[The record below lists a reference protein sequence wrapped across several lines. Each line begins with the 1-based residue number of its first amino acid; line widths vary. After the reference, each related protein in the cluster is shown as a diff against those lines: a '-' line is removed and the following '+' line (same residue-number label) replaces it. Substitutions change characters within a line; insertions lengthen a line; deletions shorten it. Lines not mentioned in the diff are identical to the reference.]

1 MIEALSQRW
10 STLKLFDKVLIY
22 FFLTLELLI
31 LFFHQNISY
40 PFLRFA
46 AYGGAILFLLYI
58 IPILNSS
65 NHKII
70 HFLRHWYII
79 LTITFIYWSVG
90 HLIHMI
96 FPGLFDGYII
106 SFEEKISGQ
115 LPNIWVQKFENPY
128 LTEIMQ
134 ISYAVY
140 WATVPVGAAIFYF
153 NKRYQE
159 FEYMLF
165 FTLLTFFVS
174 YLLFI
179 IIPVAGPRF
188 FLSNQIYISYKGIF
202 ATEFLR
208 SFVEGAGLEGGAFPS
223 SHVAVA
229 IVVLFFVWKYYPKIG
244 KRAFLPAVIALSV
257 ATVYGQYHYLTDVIA
272 GAAMG
277 ILIGVIGIRYTE
289 KKLNVS
295 VLVPGNTAGTP
306 DSSRL

>member
-10 STLKLFDKVLIY
+10 STLKLFDKIVICFFFTLNVLIV
-22 FFLTLELLI
+22 
-31 LFFHQNISY
+31 FFHQNISY
-40 PFLRFA
+40 PFIRFA
-46 AYGGAILFLLYI
+46 AYSGTILIILFI

-65 NHKII
+65 TNKIL

-79 LTITFIYWSVG
+79 LTITFIYWSIG

-96 FPGLFDGYII
+96 FPGLFDEYII
-106 SFEEKISGQ
+106 SFEERIFGQ
-115 LPNIWVQKFENPY
+115 LPNVWVQQYENAL
-128 LTEIMQ
+128 LTEVMQ
-134 ISYAVY
+134 ISYAIY

-153 NKRYQE
+153 TKRYRE
-159 FEYMLF
+159 FEYMLS
-165 FTLLTFFVS
+165 FTLLTFFLS

-179 IIPVAGPRF
+179 LIPVAGPRF
-188 FLSNQIYISYKGIF
+188 IIADQIYASYEGLLV
-202 ATEFLR
+202 TGFLR
-208 SFVEGAGLEGGAFPS
+208 RFVEGAGLLGGAFPS

-277 ILIGVIGIRYTE
+277 LLIGWVGVRYAKTR
-289 KKLNVS
+289 LNGGA
-295 VLVPGNTAGTP
+295 L
-306 DSSRL
+306 LH